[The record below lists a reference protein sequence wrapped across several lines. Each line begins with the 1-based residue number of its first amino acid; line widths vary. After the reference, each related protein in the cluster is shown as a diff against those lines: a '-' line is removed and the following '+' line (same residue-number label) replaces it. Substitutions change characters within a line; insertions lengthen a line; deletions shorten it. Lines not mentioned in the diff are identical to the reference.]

1 MNDTH
6 DIADRIIFHIDVN
19 SAFLSWSAVKRLRE
33 DPSALDLRTVPSAV
47 GGNVETRHGIITA
60 KSIPAKKYGVTTGEP
75 VISALKKCP
84 NLILVPNDRKT
95 YKAYSA
101 DFIRILRKYA
111 DEVEQVSIDEAF
123 LDMSDPERFY
133 EGVRKTYALTDK
145 SESRTPDGE
154 DNGDRQTA
162 FPLECSD
169 SCLPSTNEDDMN
181 RQPKFDLPYPLNAA
195 ELIKN
200 EIRDTLGFTVN
211 VGISTNKILA
221 KMASDFEKPDK
232 IHTLYPD
239 EIATK
244 LWPLPIGELFGCGR
258 KTADKLRSVGVTTI
272 GDAATMSL
280 ENLQSIIGSKAGEYL
295 HNNANGISDSP
306 VISEREK
313 AKSYSNETTTAEDIT
328 AANYQANGLPIIQRL
343 SESVASRLQ
352 RDNVRAYTVYV
363 IVKTGEFR
371 RHTRQTTL
379 PDSTNDADVIRDTAA
394 ALMDTILFGREGL
407 FAKDQTVRL
416 IGVGCTNID
425 ESEYVQ
431 MDLFSWAKTV
441 KADEERKREEE
452 ARLEAEKAERQR
464 LEEAR
469 LEAEKAERQRLEEAR
484 LEAEKAE
491 REKKKM
497 LERDRQQTAKKQRL
511 DEMLAKVRKKYGDNA
526 IHKGSES

>member
-145 SESRTPDGE
+145 SEFRTS
-154 DNGDRQTA
+154 GDKT
-162 FPLECSD
+162 
-169 SCLPSTNEDDMN
+169 
-181 RQPKFDLPYPLNAA
+181 YPLSAA

-258 KTADKLRSVGVTTI
+258 KTAEKLKSVGVTTI

-343 SESVASRLQ
+343 SESVQS
-352 RDNVRAYTVYV
+352 DNVRAYTVYV

-379 PDSTNDADVIRDTAA
+379 PDSTNNADVIRDTAA

-484 LEAEKAE
+484 LEAERAERQRLEEARLEAEKAE

-497 LERDRQQTAKKQRL
+497 LERDRQQIAKKQRL

>member
-1 MNDTH
+1 M
-6 DIADRIIFHIDVN
+6 
-19 SAFLSWSAVKRLRE
+19 
-33 DPSALDLRTVPSAV
+33 
-47 GGNVETRHGIITA
+47 
-60 KSIPAKKYGVTTGEP
+60 
-75 VISALKKCP
+75 
-84 NLILVPNDRKT
+84 
-95 YKAYSA
+95 
-101 DFIRILRKYA
+101 
-111 DEVEQVSIDEAF
+111 
-123 LDMSDPERFY
+123 
-133 EGVRKTYALTDK
+133 
-145 SESRTPDGE
+145 
-154 DNGDRQTA
+154 
-162 FPLECSD
+162 
-169 SCLPSTNEDDMN
+169 
-181 RQPKFDLPYPLNAA
+181 
-195 ELIKN
+195 
-200 EIRDTLGFTVN
+200 
-211 VGISTNKILA
+211 
-221 KMASDFEKPDK
+221 
-232 IHTLYPD
+232 
-239 EIATK
+239 
-244 LWPLPIGELFGCGR
+244 
-258 KTADKLRSVGVTTI
+258 
-272 GDAATMSL
+272 
-280 ENLQSIIGSKAGEYL
+280 

-343 SESVASRLQ
+343 SESVATRLK

-379 PDSTNDADVIRDTAA
+379 PDSTNDEGVIRDTAA
-394 ALMDTILFGREGL
+394 ALMDAILFGREGL

-431 MDLFSWAKTV
+431 MDLFSWAKTM
-441 KADEERKREEE
+441 KADEERKQEEEARLQAEKAERQRQEEARLETEKAERQRQEEARLEAEKAEQQRQEE

-469 LEAEKAERQRLEEAR
+469 LEAERAERQRLEEAR

-491 REKKKM
+491 REKKKK

>member
-60 KSIPAKKYGVTTGEP
+60 KSIPAQKYGVTTGEP

-145 SESRTPDGE
+145 SEFRTS
-154 DNGDRQTA
+154 GDKT
-162 FPLECSD
+162 
-169 SCLPSTNEDDMN
+169 
-181 RQPKFDLPYPLNAA
+181 YPLSAA

-258 KTADKLRSVGVTTI
+258 KTAEKLRSVGVTTI

-394 ALMDTILFGREGL
+394 ALMAILFGREGL

-469 LEAEKAERQRLEEAR
+469 LEAEKAER
-484 LEAEKAE
+484 
-491 REKKKM
+491 EKKKM

>member
-133 EGVRKTYALTDK
+133 EGVRKTYT
-145 SESRTPDGE
+145 SVT
-154 DNGDRQTA
+154 GDDSKRQ
-162 FPLECSD
+162 LMS
-169 SCLPSTNEDDMN
+169 
-181 RQPKFDLPYPLNAA
+181 DLPYPLCAA
-195 ELIKN
+195 WLIKN

-379 PDSTNDADVIRDTAA
+379 PDSTNNADVIRDTAA
-394 ALMDTILFGREGL
+394 ALMDAILFGREGL

-484 LEAEKAE
+484 LGAEKVERQRLEEARLEAEKAERQRLEEARLEAEKAE

-497 LERDRQQTAKKQRL
+497 LERDRQQAAKKQRL
-511 DEMLAKVRKKYGDNA
+511 DEMLEKVRKKYGDNA

>member
-133 EGVRKTYALTDK
+133 EGVRKTYALTDELK
-145 SESRTPDGE
+145 SRTF
-154 DNGDRQTA
+154 GDKT
-162 FPLECSD
+162 
-169 SCLPSTNEDDMN
+169 
-181 RQPKFDLPYPLNAA
+181 YPLSAA

-484 LEAEKAE
+484 LEAERAERQRLEEARLEAEKAE